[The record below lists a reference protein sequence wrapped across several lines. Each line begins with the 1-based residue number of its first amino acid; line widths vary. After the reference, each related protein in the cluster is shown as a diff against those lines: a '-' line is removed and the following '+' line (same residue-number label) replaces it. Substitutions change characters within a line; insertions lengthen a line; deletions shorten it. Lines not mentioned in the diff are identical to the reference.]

1 MDNRA
6 IKRTGLYTGTMLK
19 SHGKISS
26 NNSFEAIRQLCGIE
40 KIPEQ
45 MIDTAASKGGIY
57 VMRDGTICA
66 GFTATDEQNARYKIV
81 PTGLKTKSSKEPVL
95 ASFIRLPDGW
105 TGVYFGT
112 AKKIFE
118 LYSANYGAG
127 PFNEEYKGILIKD
140 NVSLDI
146 TTFGCSEKAI
156 KENRYN
162 GRAVNLNRV
171 NQKVPHNKSLK
182 LYKEIYDRLAYK
194 EKFGDSNYYRL
205 SFYIRS
211 LFKAIEGQRVSTE
224 LRGNGY
230 LYSSD
235 FKNLLVSTGLIDTYG
250 NFIYLIIQNNTL
262 ELQDITTDC
271 VVMHSKSELLDYGFD
286 REEIKQLPEK
296 FKFVSDVSELIF
308 SASLEDFDLDDEAH
322 FNHIINER
330 IHRFPK
336 EYQNNGH
343 RNICDKIKSS
353 IEHAIKIS
361 KVDYRYVVPKYDLVS
376 KSIQFIVPLYLDSIY
391 GQRPELTLVVAN
403 RNGIWK
409 VFTVLSV
416 DDAYDN
422 ARLVSNPS
430 NMWMS

>member
-1 MDNRA
+1 MDNISTR
-6 IKRTGLYTGTMLK
+6 RTGMYTGTMLK

-26 NNSFEAIRQLCGIE
+26 NNSFEALKQLCGMD

-45 MIDTAASKGGIY
+45 LVDNAASKGGIY
-57 VMRDGTICA
+57 VMRDGTICV
-66 GFTATDEQNARYKIV
+66 GFTATEEQNARYKIV
-81 PTGLKTKSSKEPVL
+81 PTGLKTKISNEPVL
-95 ASFIRLPDGW
+95 ASFIRLPGGW

-112 AKKIFE
+112 AKTIFE
-118 LYSANYGAG
+118 LYSAHYGAG
-127 PFNEEYKGILIKD
+127 PFNEEYKDILIKD

-146 TTFGCSEKAI
+146 TTFGCSEKAN
-156 KENRYN
+156 KEKKCNN
-162 GRAVNLNRV
+162 PVVSLNRV
-171 NQKVPHNKSLK
+171 HQKVTYNKALR

-205 SFYIRS
+205 SFYIKS
-211 LFKAIEGQRVSTE
+211 LFKAIEGQRVYTE

-235 FKNLLVSTGLIDTYG
+235 FKNLLINTGLIDTYG
-250 NFIYLIIQNNTL
+250 NFIYLIIQSNTL
-262 ELQDITTDC
+262 ELQDINTVC
-271 VVMHSKSELLDYGFD
+271 RVMHSKSELLHYGFD

-296 FKFVSDVSELIF
+296 FNFVSDVSELIF
-308 SASLEDFDLDDEAH
+308 SASLEDFDLDDESH

-336 EYQNNGH
+336 EYQSNGQ

-353 IEHAIKIS
+353 VEHAIKIS
-361 KVDYRYVVPKYDLVS
+361 KVDYRYIVPKYDIAS
-376 KSIQFIVPLYLDSIY
+376 KSIQFIVPLYLDSTY
-391 GQRPELTLVVAN
+391 GQRPELTLVVAK
-403 RNGIWK
+403 RDGIWK

-416 DDAYDN
+416 EDAYDN